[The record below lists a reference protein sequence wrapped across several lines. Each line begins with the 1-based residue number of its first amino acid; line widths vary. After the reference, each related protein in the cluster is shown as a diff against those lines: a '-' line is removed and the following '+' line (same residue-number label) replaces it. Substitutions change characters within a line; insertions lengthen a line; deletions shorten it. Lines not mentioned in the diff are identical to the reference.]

1 MNAYECDAA
10 TKLKIDN
17 PSVKSQNS
25 FITVCIESTFSDIVV
40 GSIKELTLTESS
52 SGLTFKA
59 IDNSEPNS
67 ITEVSSTGTMK
78 AAVSTRLVAAF
89 FTDLGDDQSTI
100 DIAGIAVLEFDSGTR
115 RLVRI
120 GNSDEKH
127 QAIDRVLDGVEED
140 QLDGK
145 FAFSVGI
152 SGKNDG
158 TSDAT
163 TPTKSILAALSS
175 AVMGLALM
183 L

>member
-10 TKLKIDN
+10 TKLRIDN

-25 FITVCIESTFSDIVV
+25 FITVCIESTFNDIVV
-40 GSIKELTLTESS
+40 ASIKELTLTESS

-59 IDNSEPNS
+59 IDDSVPNS
-67 ITEVSSTGTMK
+67 ITDVSSTGTMK

-89 FTDLGDDQSTI
+89 FTDLGEDQSTI

-127 QAIDRVLDGVEED
+127 QAIDRVLDGAEED
-140 QLDGK
+140 PLDGK

-163 TPTKSILAALSS
+163 LTKSILAASSS